1 MLLAL
6 CVCLAPDLTVAA
18 QYQITYRG
26 VFSLGEEMPIADV
39 VVLAQRT
46 SRGDLLATRL
56 EASSEAYPVVESLYP
71 LRYRMTSWLA
81 AAEGRLVALEKFE
94 KTRRTKHRLYVRD
107 PDDAERMRRFDRLA
121 GEGEHESRQL
131 QQGSW
136 PLRATTPLF
145 DHLGMLVYLRE
156 RRLQV
161 GDRFSVPV
169 TDGRDRLAYDIRVE
183 SESAVAIAGQAVP
196 AFKLRLDA
204 WESDAT
210 GKRQVA
216 HRPAYIWLSRDADR
230 SLLRVDVRHA
240 IGRFRAELQAA
251 DTRVDVAQLQPRR
264 HVGDRP

>member
-1 MLLAL
+1 MQPGEWIGPYQVVRELGRGGMGAVLEVRHAEVDRSPTGTAL
-6 CVCLAPDLTVAA
+6 SARMAVLNA
-18 QYQITYRG
+18 RG
-26 VFSLGEEMPIADV
+26 QM
-39 VVLAQRT
+39 
-46 SRGDLLATRL
+46 
-56 EASSEAYPVVESLYP
+56 
-71 LRYRMTSWLA
+71 
-81 AAEGRLVALEKFE
+81 
-94 KTRRTKHRLYVRD
+94 
-107 PDDAERMRRFDRLA
+107 
-121 GEGEHESRQL
+121 
-131 QQGSW
+131 
-136 PLRATTPLF
+136 
-145 DHLGMLVYLRE
+145 
-156 RRLQV
+156 QV

-264 HVGDRP
+264 RVGDRP